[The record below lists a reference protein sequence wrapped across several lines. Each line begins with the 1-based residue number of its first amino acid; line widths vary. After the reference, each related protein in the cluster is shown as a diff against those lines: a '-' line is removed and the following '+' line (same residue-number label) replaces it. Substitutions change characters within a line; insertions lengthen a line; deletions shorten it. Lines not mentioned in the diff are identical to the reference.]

1 MISHESQLSN
11 DDVLSNSDNI
21 SILMILTGSLCETK
35 DASSKQHIER
45 MQQNTEILALSLM
58 NLYPEYNLTEK
69 ECFIIALASAF
80 HDIGKIQIPDYILNK
95 PTKLTSEEFAVIKTH
110 PVLGANLINSFID
123 EENRKQH
130 LISKYAYDICL
141 YHHER
146 YDGKGYPYKLKGDE
160 IPIWAQIVGLV
171 DVYDAL
177 LHEHVYRGA
186 YDKKEALNM
195 IINGKCGNF
204 NPKLIDAFKNS
215 SLTNI

>member
-1 MISHESQLSN
+1 MKGKHTIVVQS
-11 DDVLSNSDNI
+11 DDVKFELTVQRNI
-21 SILMILTGSLCETK
+21 TILRGDSATGKSTIVDMIDRYNRLGKSSRVSIQCDKSCK
-35 DASSKQHIER
+35 
-45 MQQNTEILALSLM
+45 
-58 NLYPEYNLTEK
+58 
-69 ECFIIALASAF
+69 
-80 HDIGKIQIPDYILNK
+80 
-95 PTKLTSEEFAVIKTH
+95 
-110 PVLGANLINSFID
+110 VLGADDWNIRIGTIKDSIVFID

-186 YDKKEALNM
+186 YDKKETLNM